1 MGFALIVFAKMC
13 LAMDEMKINDK
24 QNEYKSTIRSS
35 SEECAVCSSNYHQE
49 IITILRRYHSS
60 DSESQKKIETR
71 FCPSCG
77 RVLVKE

>member
-1 MGFALIVFAKMC
+1 MRFVLIAFAKMC
-13 LAMDEMKINDK
+13 LGMDEMKINDK
-24 QNEYKSTIRSS
+24 QNEYKSMIRSL

-77 RVLVKE
+77 RVLVKK